1 MTTQQRPPASTDVL
15 VIGAGPAGLSA
26 AALLSDAGV
35 NVVVLDENARPG
47 GQYYRQSRLAGSLP
61 ETIVGPSQEAGR
73 DLIGK
78 VKADHATIS
87 TDTLVWGVEDS
98 KTILYTQGGHSGR
111 ISAGAIILATGA
123 HERVIPFP
131 GWTLPGVM
139 TAGAAQT
146 LLKAQGILP
155 GKQVVIAGTGPFL
168 YPVSTQLA
176 AAGAELAAICEL
188 SRDRF
193 WPLRVKQP
201 YRHFH
206 IYREAL
212 GYLARMRR
220 LGLHV
225 SMGTSVVEAVG
236 DVALRAVVIAE
247 FDAAHSEIPGTR
259 RTVPADTLLTSFSFV
274 PNVQIARLLG
284 CELRWDPVQQAHF
297 VKADGQLQTSRDGVY
312 LAGEIAGIGGH
323 RVAKAEGILAAA
335 SVLEHLGH
343 RLAPGAVHK
352 REAASRTRSAGRQF
366 AHHMLKSFALK
377 PKIFDLTKPDTI
389 VCRCES
395 VPRAEI
401 DYHAEMWDGAQRAVK
416 QCTRA
421 GMGRCQG
428 RMCGFAV
435 AQLVRRHC
443 AAADSIPAPDTARMP
458 VKPLALHEVAPWLD
472 PSQGGL
478 RPTDQTP

>member
-1 MTTQQRPPASTDVL
+1 MMSKQRPTESTDVL

-26 AALLSDAGV
+26 ATLLGNAGV

-61 ETIVGPSQEAGR
+61 DAVIGPSQQAGR
-73 DLIGK
+73 SLI
-78 VKADHATIS
+78 ADVDWNHVTIC
-87 TDTLVWGVEDS
+87 TDTLVWGVEGDN
-98 KTILYTQGGHSGR
+98 TVLYTQGGHSGR
-111 ISAGAIILATGA
+111 ISANAIILATGA

-146 LLKAQGILP
+146 LLKAQAILP
-155 GKQVVIAGTGPFL
+155 GKQIVIAGTGPFL

-176 AAGAELAAICEL
+176 AAGAELVAICEL

-193 WPLRVKQP
+193 WPLRVDQP
-201 YRHFH
+201 YRHFP

-225 SMGTSVVEAVG
+225 AMGTSVVEALG
-236 DVALRAVVIAE
+236 DTALRKVVIAD
-247 FDAAHSEIPGTR
+247 FDSAQNEIPGTR
-259 RTVPADTLLTSFSFV
+259 RTVAADTLLTSFSFV
-274 PNVQIARLLG
+274 PNVQVARLFG
-284 CELRWDPVQQAHF
+284 CDLHWDPIQQAHF
-297 VKADGQLQTSRDGVY
+297 VGADAQLRTSRPDIF
-312 LAGEIAGIGGH
+312 LAGEIVGIGGH
-323 RVAKAEGILAAA
+323 RVAKAEGLLAAA

-343 RLAPGAVHK
+343 KLAPGATVV
-352 REAASRTRSAGRQF
+352 RQQASRTRSAGRQF
-366 AHHMLKSFALK
+366 AAHMLKSFALK
-377 PKIFDLTKPDTI
+377 PNIFNLTKADTI

-395 VPRAEI
+395 VPRSEI

-435 AQLVRRHC
+435 AQLVRQHSGDQEK
-443 AAADSIPAPDTARMP
+443 APAPDTARMP
-458 VKPLALHEVAPWLD
+458 VKPLALRELTLVE
-472 PSQGGL
+472 
-478 RPTDQTP
+478 